1 MPTVKYED
9 YEYEVSSGTKVL
21 DFIDEINL
29 KDKEKII
36 GVKIDNELLNL
47 HQKINSNCEINFV
60 TLESRAGNRLYKR
73 SLFMLMAKAVYE
85 IYGDEILNIEHSLS
99 NGIYCEL
106 SDNKVLS
113 KDELQTIID
122 KMKEIVKKDYPIK
135 SLVVSREKGL
145 KILKEQ
151 GNIEKVRII
160 EQKNIENV
168 ILYELD
174 GYYNYYYYPLVPST
188 GHLDKFHLH
197 YHFPGFVM
205 LYPYA
210 HEPYEVRDFIEQPK
224 LADIFYDYEKLGD
237 ILNVGFV
244 PDLNEQIEKNDFGEL
259 IRISEGLHEKNI
271 AKIADEIASHK
282 EMKRIILIAGPSSSG
297 KTTFTKRLST
307 QLRINGL
314 KPVSISTDDY
324 FVNRD
329 KTPIDQDGNFD
340 FESLKAINLE
350 LFNDHLVKLMRG
362 EEVRLPVFNFKKG
375 IREDSDTVL
384 KLKSDQPILIEGIHS
399 LNNKLTEF
407 IPDDHKYKIFISA
420 LTQLNIDKQN
430 RIPTSD
436 TRLFRRIVRDNLYRG
451 HTANDTLEMWERV
464 RKGEEENI
472 YPYQENADVMF
483 NSALIYELLVLK
495 NCALPLLEEIDK
507 DNPYYYE
514 AQRLLEVLYCFKT
527 MPFEDV
533 PRTSILREFLGGSV
547 YRKK

>member
-1 MPTVKYED
+1 MPTVKYKD
-9 YEYEVSSGTKVL
+9 YEYEVSSGIKVL
-21 DFIDEINL
+21 DFIDEINV

-36 GVKIDNELLNL
+36 GVKINNELLNL

-106 SDNKVLS
+106 SDNNVLS

-122 KMKEIVKKDYPIK
+122 KMKEIVEKDYPIK
-135 SLVVSREKGL
+135 SMVVSREKGL

-188 GHLDKFHLH
+188 GHLDKFNLH

-205 LYPYA
+205 LYPYV
-210 HEPYEVRDFIEQPK
+210 HKPYEVRDFIEQPK

-244 PDLNEQIEKNDFGEL
+244 PDLNEQIDKNDFSEL

-271 AKIADEIASHK
+271 ANIADQIASHK

-329 KTPIDQDGNFD
+329 KTPIDEDGNFD

-384 KLKSDQPILIEGIHS
+384 KLNSDQPILIEGIHS

-407 IPDDHKYKIFISA
+407 IPDDHKYKIFTSA

-451 HTANDTLEMWERV
+451 HTAIDTLEMWERV

-483 NSALIYELLVLK
+483 NSALIYELSVLK

-507 DNPYYYE
+507 DNHFYYE

-533 PRTSILREFLGGSV
+533 PRTSILREFIGGSV

>member
-1 MPTVKYED
+1 MPTVKYKD

-135 SLVVSREKGL
+135 SMVVSREKGL

-259 IRISEGLHEKNI
+259 IRISEGLHEKGIANI
-271 AKIADEIASHK
+271 ADQIASHK

-329 KTPIDQDGNFD
+329 KTPIDEDGNFD

-483 NSALIYELLVLK
+483 NSALIYELSVLK
-495 NCALPLLEEIDK
+495 NCALPLLKEIDK
-507 DNPYYYE
+507 DNFYYYE

-527 MPFEDV
+527 MPFEDI
-533 PRTSILREFLGGSV
+533 PKTSILREFIGGSV

>member
-1 MPTVKYED
+1 MPIVRYKETD
-9 YEYEVSSGTKVL
+9 YEISSGMKVL
-21 DFIDEINL
+21 DFIDELNL
-29 KDKEKII
+29 NNKDIII

-47 HQKINSNCEINFV
+47 HQKITSDCEINFV

-73 SLFMLMAKAVYE
+73 SLFMLMAKAVYD
-85 IYGDEILNIEHSLS
+85 IYVDEILNIEHSLS

-113 KDELQTIID
+113 KDELQKIID
-122 KMKEIVKKDYPIK
+122 KMKEIVKKDYEIK
-135 SLVVSREKGL
+135 PMVVSREKGL

-160 EQKNIENV
+160 EQKNIEDV

-205 LYPYA
+205 LYPNVRN
-210 HEPYEVRDFIEQPK
+210 PYDVRDFINQPK

-244 PDLNEQIEKNDFGEL
+244 PDLNEQIDKNEFGEL

-271 AKIADEIASHK
+271 ANIADQIASHK

-314 KPVSISTDDY
+314 KPVSVSTDDY

-329 KTPIDQDGNFD
+329 KTPIDKDGNFD
-340 FESLKAINLE
+340 FESLNAINLE
-350 LFNDHLVKLMRG
+350 LFNEHLVKLMRG

-375 IREDSDTVL
+375 IREESDTVL

-436 TRLFRRIVRDNLYRG
+436 TRLFRRIVRDSLYRG
-451 HTANDTLEMWERV
+451 HNAIDTLEMWERV

-472 YPYQENADVMF
+472 YPYQENADIMF
-483 NSALIYELLVLK
+483 NSALIYELSVLK
-495 NCALPLLEEIDK
+495 NCALPLLEEIKK
-507 DNPYYYE
+507 DNPFYYE

-527 MPFEDV
+527 MPFDDI
-533 PRTSILREFLGGSV
+533 PKISILREFIGGSV